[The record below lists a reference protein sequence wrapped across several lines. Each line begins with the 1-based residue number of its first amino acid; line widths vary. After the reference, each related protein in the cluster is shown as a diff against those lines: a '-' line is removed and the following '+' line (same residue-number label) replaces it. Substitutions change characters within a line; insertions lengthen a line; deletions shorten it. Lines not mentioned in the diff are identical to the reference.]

1 MILTDY
7 FKSERDLTWNY
18 ALQCGVKHGVIRLPE
33 NNAFDITDFSHW
45 QDLYGKFT
53 NFGITPVVVEPLPN
67 ELHDNIK
74 MGTEKRDE
82 SIEKVIKMLAYM
94 DQLNIRTLCFNW
106 MASIGWLRTSSDI
119 KE

>member
-1 MILTDY
+1 MICSKGVDVMILTDY

-53 NFGITPVVVEPLPN
+53 IYSKIF
-67 ELHDNIK
+67 
-74 MGTEKRDE
+74 MQM
-82 SIEKVIKMLAYM
+82 S
-94 DQLNIRTLCFNW
+94 
-106 MASIGWLRTSSDI
+106 
-119 KE
+119 